1 MVDSIATLRASCDA
15 AGLDIV
21 HPFRLDWFNDVA
33 LPALR
38 LPDGGRPRA
47 LGVVV
52 ANTRRLW
59 PVFTRALDDD
69 ATWLDNEHPLE
80 AYVERSITRAA
91 QQSFREAHRIFFAHH
106 MTPAPVAIQRIAHA
120 SGLAHLSPS
129 RLSVH
134 PRFGPWLALRAVIVV
149 DVEGPSGPAPRA
161 PDPCTPCQKP
171 CIAALEHAM
180 ARTDTTRPGDVERQ
194 WELWV
199 NVRDVCPEGRAERYD
214 DDQVRYHYTKERAIL
229 LRLVGRG

>member
-1 MVDSIATLRASCDA
+1 MVDSIATLRAACEVS
-15 AGLDIV
+15 GLDIV
-21 HPFRLDWFNDVA
+21 HPFRLDWFNDA
-33 LPALR
+33 APPALR

-59 PVFTRALDDD
+59 PVFTRALGDDGAWQGD
-69 ATWLDNEHPLE
+69 ENPLD
-80 AYVERSITRAA
+80 AYVERAITRAA
-91 QQSFREAHRIFFAHH
+91 EQSFREAHRIFFAHH
-106 MTPAPVAIQRIAHA
+106 MMPAPIAVQRIAHA

-149 DVEGPSGPAPRA
+149 DVEGPPDPAPRA

-180 ARTDTTRPGDVERQ
+180 ASTDATRPGDVERQ

-214 DDQVRYHYTKERAIL
+214 DDQVRYHYAKDRAFL
-229 LRLVGRG
+229 LRLVHRG